1 MQKWQYSYL
10 MVNTKQEVLEINGQ
24 KHLAESIF
32 RSGEKVWDTLNR
44 LGQEGWEVTGFSTW
58 GPTGH
63 ARIIM
68 KRPI

>member
-44 LGQEGWEVTGFSTW
+44 LGQEGWEVTGFSTL